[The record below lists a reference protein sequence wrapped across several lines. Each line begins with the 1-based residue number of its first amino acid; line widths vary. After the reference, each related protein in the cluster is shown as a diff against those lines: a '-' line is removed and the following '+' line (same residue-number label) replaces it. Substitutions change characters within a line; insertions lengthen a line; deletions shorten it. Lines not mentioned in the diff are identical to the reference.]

1 MSRPQRGQPQRGLRL
16 HGFEPYSAANGPG
29 TRAVIWVQGCTL
41 GCPGCFN
48 PGTHERG
55 GQETPVDELFER
67 IRGLGDRIEGVTI
80 SGGEPLQ
87 QREPVLRLLARIRA
101 ETALSAV
108 LFTGY
113 RWSEVTRMPDA
124 EALLG
129 SVDVLLAGR
138 YEPGQRIA
146 RGLRGSANKTVH
158 LFGDRYALHDLE
170 AVPDAEVVIHPD
182 GRLTF
187 TGIDP
192 LTTPPA
198 PSGPAGPPGPRDR
211 HQAFDI
217 EVGE

>member
-1 MSRPQRGQPQRGLRL
+1 MTRQEGRLRL

-29 TRAVIWVQGCTL
+29 TRAVVWVQGCTL

-48 PGTHERG
+48 SGTHPRDAVED
-55 GQETPVDELFER
+55 VSADALFER

-87 QREPVLRLLARIRA
+87 QRAPVLRLLERLRA
-101 ETALSAV
+101 ETTLSTL

-113 RWSEVTRMPDA
+113 RRTEVDRMA
-124 EALLG
+124 EARALYAC
-129 SVDVLLAGR
+129 VDVLLAGR
-138 YEPGQRIA
+138 YERERHLA

-158 LFGDRYALHDLE
+158 FLTDRYSPADLD

-182 GRLTF
+182 GHVTF

-192 LTTPPA
+192 LT
-198 PSGPAGPPGPRDR
+198 PG
-211 HQAFDI
+211 A
-217 EVGE
+217 

>member
-1 MSRPQRGQPQRGLRL
+1 MNRPQRGLRI

-29 TRAVIWVQGCTL
+29 VRAVVWVQGCTL

-48 PGTHERG
+48 PETHARG
-55 GQETPVDELFER
+55 GAETPVDDLFER

-87 QREPVLRLLARIRA
+87 QREPVLRLLGRIRA
-101 ETALSAV
+101 ETSLSAV

-113 RWSEVTRMPDA
+113 RWPEVARMPELA
-124 EALLG
+124 ALRDR
-129 SVDVLLAGR
+129 VDVLLAGR
-138 YEPGQRIA
+138 YEAGRRIA
-146 RGLRGSANKTVH
+146 RGLRGSANKTLH
-158 LFGDRYALHDLE
+158 LFGDRYTPHDLD

-182 GRLTF
+182 GRLTL

-192 LTTPPA
+192 L
-198 PSGPAGPPGPRDR
+198 
-211 HQAFDI
+211 